1 MKKIKFLL
9 PLFVLF
15 IALFTSCDSQMKEPE
30 YTVHQDEWKIDESLW
45 GKKFKLLTQQSDVA
59 TEGALFG
66 YLEITAD
73 GSDLKITVQESDESL
88 FAPYKGLKE
97 LYDEYKKQGYVIQI
111 LGPME
116 NGPRVFCSYIGDY
129 KVDIRKEELILTI
142 KDKKSTYTL
151 EDVTES

>member
-45 GKKFKLLTQQSDVA
+45 GKKFKLLTQESDVA
-59 TEGALFG
+59 TGGALFG

-88 FAPYKGLKE
+88 FAPYKGLRE
-97 LYDEYKKQGYVIQI
+97 FYNECKKQGHVIEI

-116 NGPRVFCSYIGDY
+116 NGPRVFLFKANGYS
-129 KVDIRKEELILTI
+129 VDIRKTEVKLKLDGET
-142 KDKKSTYTL
+142 STYTL
-151 EDVTES
+151 EEVRES